1 MTNETR
7 LLSAP
12 DLGNQAP
19 TPSSQPGPQQMGP
32 STTSRMRF
40 DPSVSS
46 ESPRVGVVH
55 PVCLLRLFEKRRR
68 KAGAGGARPE
78 VVGEWGGEV
87 VPAGGLSLPE
97 MLSSPFGTPGASKL
111 GRTGL

>member
-1 MTNETR
+1 M
-7 LLSAP
+7 SAP
-12 DLGNQAP
+12 DPENQAP

-46 ESPRVGVVH
+46 ESLRVGVVH
-55 PVCLLRLFEKRRR
+55 PVCLLQLFEKRRR

-78 VVGEWGGEV
+78 VVGEGGGEV
-87 VPAGGLSLPE
+87 VPAVGLNLRE
-97 MLSSPFGTPGASKL
+97 MLGSPFCTLGASKL
-111 GRTGL
+111 RRRGLQTI